1 MIAKVILLKK
11 TSGHKSF
18 MIRLTD
24 TGKKH
29 YRSIETPFTV
39 DEWNYNPK
47 KRKNELKALM
57 PKMDGY
63 DTYKENKQWVAI
75 TEKKY
80 QDVIDNLVRLK
91 KPFTAEKVFS
101 LVNKPKTDYPNTVY
115 SLFKYRIAAYKEAD
129 KYGTAESYHGTMKKL
144 MAFHKRDMIFIE
156 LDDKR
161 LLKFKKWMLDEGLS
175 LTTVSI
181 HLRQTRSMWN
191 YAIREAKVASRED
204 YPFENPKVMAELK
217 TGYKSR
223 AISKVDVEAIRKLKP
238 KKEAYSNLWH
248 ACNYFLFGYLGRGIN
263 FQDMA
268 RLKWSN
274 IEQGRVTY
282 IRRKTRSKIQ
292 EETSFTLSP
301 ELVVIIS
308 EYRELWKTLPNY
320 MNNPYVFPLLNPSY
334 QKEMSIHHRI
344 KKMRKI
350 VNSHLKKVGEAIE
363 SEIPIT
369 TYTWRHSFAAIAKND
384 LNVDVAMISELL
396 GHHDLETTKHYLKQ
410 FDHDSRDKA
419 LIGL

>member
-1 MIAKVILLKK
+1 
-11 TSGHKSF
+11 

-191 YAIREAKVASRED
+191 YAIREAKVVSRED

-268 RLKWSN
+268 RLKWSD

>member
-1 MIAKVILLKK
+1 
-11 TSGHKSF
+11 

>member
-1 MIAKVILLKK
+1 
-11 TSGHKSF
+11 

-80 QDVIDNLVRLK
+80 QDVIDSLVRLK

-223 AISKVDVEAIRKLKP
+223 AISKVDVEAIRKLKT
-238 KKEAYSNLWH
+238 KKEAYSDLWH

-268 RLKWSN
+268 RLKWSD

>member
-1 MIAKVILLKK
+1 
-11 TSGHKSF
+11 

-191 YAIREAKVASRED
+191 YAIREAKVTSRED